1 MPTTQAATRAI
12 EGDIWG
18 RLIQPGNGSFPE
30 EAARAVLSINFSDT
44 DKARMHDLAQRNGE
58 GNLSA
63 PERQELETYI
73 RVADVLALL
82 HAKAR
87 RSLKK
92 R

>member
-1 MPTTQAATRAI
+1 MLTRRTEAKTS
-12 EGDIWG
+12 EGALWG
-18 RLIQPGNGSFPE
+18 RLIQPTNGTFPQA
-30 EAARAVLSINFSDT
+30 AARAVLAINFTET

-58 GNLSA
+58 GKLSLS
-63 PERQELETYI
+63 EIEELGTYI
-73 RVADVLALL
+73 KVANVLALL